1 MLRITQNNNS
11 GRAKSYYSTAD
22 YYTQG
27 QELVGFWRGKGA
39 AMLGLTGTVEHDDWD
54 RLCDNLRP
62 DTGEPLTVRR
72 KADRRVG
79 YDLNFHAPKSVSLLY
94 GLTRDDRV
102 LDAFRDSVRAT
113 MEDIEA
119 EAKARVRSKG
129 RNEDRVTGNLAW
141 GEFTHFTARP
151 VDGLPDPHLHA
162 HCFAFNATYDH
173 EESRWKAAQLGDIK
187 RDAPYFEAVFHARL
201 ARRLEELGLA
211 TRRTAKGWELAGL
224 DPATMEKFS
233 RRTALIE
240 QAARDKGITNPE
252 AKSELGARTR
262 SSKAAELTMPDLKS
276 AWRSRLTDAESE
288 RLQALA
294 GRVGRGPI
302 AEDDTAAKEAVAR
315 IMEHVFERASV
326 LPERTLLAEALKQGV
341 GRSSRE
347 TIEKLTSLQDLV
359 HAERDGQKLVTTQQA
374 LEEESRMLAFAR
386 EGRGA
391 CRPCTTDEI
400 TFHREWLNDQQKDAV
415 RHILHSRDRV
425 TIVRGA
431 AGAGKTSA
439 MQEVREAAEAAGVT
453 IHAFAPSTGA
463 SRGVLR
469 SEGFDDADTVAAL
482 LANPKLQEKIR
493 GSLVL
498 VDEAGLVGVRTMNAL
513 FDLADSQDAR
523 VLLVGDERQHGPV
536 ERGSALRLLEDE
548 AGLHPADIKAIQR
561 QKDRYKAAI
570 EDLSEGRTAKGFERL
585 DELGW
590 IHEID
595 DDRRDDALATA
606 YADSVASGA
615 STLVVSPTHA
625 EGNRI
630 TRAIR
635 AALREH
641 GLLSGDARN
650 VPELIPANL
659 TLGQKRDPASY
670 QPGDVLVFHQ
680 NATGHRKGERLIV
693 GPAEVPFEL
702 AERFTV
708 YRQSRIELALGD
720 RLRITRNG
728 RSLDDKPL
736 SNGDLYR
743 VQGFTPEGG
752 IIVGGLDKRR
762 RRATKTLPAD
772 YGHLTHG
779 FVVTSHA
786 SQGKTVDRVLIG
798 QSSRSLAA
806 SSREQFYV
814 SASRA
819 RTQALVFTDDKH
831 QLLDAVKRGD
841 DRLSATELVAGL
853 SENHRRVVLDR
864 LAEQREA
871 EIRTTPREHERT
883 SREGASYER

>member
-1 MLRITQNNNS
+1 M
-11 GRAKSYYSTAD
+11 
-22 YYTQG
+22 
-27 QELVGFWRGKGA
+27 
-39 AMLGLTGTVEHDDWD
+39 
-54 RLCDNLRP
+54 
-62 DTGEPLTVRR
+62 
-72 KADRRVG
+72 
-79 YDLNFHAPKSVSLLY
+79 
-94 GLTRDDRV
+94 
-102 LDAFRDSVRAT
+102 
-113 MEDIEA
+113 
-119 EAKARVRSKG
+119 
-129 RNEDRVTGNLAW
+129 
-141 GEFTHFTARP
+141 
-151 VDGLPDPHLHA
+151 
-162 HCFAFNATYDH
+162 
-173 EESRWKAAQLGDIK
+173 
-187 RDAPYFEAVFHARL
+187 
-201 ARRLEELGLA
+201 
-211 TRRTAKGWELAGL
+211 
-224 DPATMEKFS
+224 
-233 RRTALIE
+233 
-240 QAARDKGITNPE
+240 
-252 AKSELGARTR
+252 
-262 SSKAAELTMPDLKS
+262 
-276 AWRSRLTDAESE
+276 
-288 RLQALA
+288 
-294 GRVGRGPI
+294 
-302 AEDDTAAKEAVAR
+302 
-315 IMEHVFERASV
+315 
-326 LPERTLLAEALKQGV
+326 
-341 GRSSRE
+341 
-347 TIEKLTSLQDLV
+347 
-359 HAERDGQKLVTTQQA
+359 
-374 LEEESRMLAFAR
+374 
-386 EGRGA
+386 
-391 CRPCTTDEI
+391 
-400 TFHREWLNDQQKDAV
+400 
-415 RHILHSRDRV
+415 
-425 TIVRGA
+425 
-431 AGAGKTSA
+431 
-439 MQEVREAAEAAGVT
+439 
-453 IHAFAPSTGA
+453 
-463 SRGVLR
+463 
-469 SEGFDDADTVAAL
+469 
-482 LANPKLQEKIR
+482 
-493 GSLVL
+493 
-498 VDEAGLVGVRTMNAL
+498 
-513 FDLADSQDAR
+513 
-523 VLLVGDERQHGPV
+523 
-536 ERGSALRLLEDE
+536 
-548 AGLHPADIKAIQR
+548 
-561 QKDRYKAAI
+561 
-570 EDLSEGRTAKGFERL
+570 
-585 DELGW
+585 
-590 IHEID
+590 
-595 DDRRDDALATA
+595 
-606 YADSVASGA
+606 
-615 STLVVSPTHA
+615 VSPTHA